1 MGTLPVTHCSADT
14 CRCDEKADIFSYGVL
29 LWELITQQHP
39 RRGCLRDLQV
49 PEECPQAV
57 SELVSACLDQE
68 AADRP
73 TAQQIIHVIQTHIG
87 QS

>member
-1 MGTLPVTHCSADT
+1 M
-14 CRCDEKADIFSYGVL
+14 YM
-29 LWELITQQHP
+29 
-39 RRGCLRDLQV
+39 QV

-57 SELVSACLDQE
+57 SDLVSACLEQE

>member
-49 PEECPQAV
+49 LSSSIKHV
-57 SELVSACLDQE
+57 KLACLSL
-68 AADRP
+68 ALHSM
-73 TAQQIIHVIQTHIG
+73 QQQQLQKQTLLT
-87 QS
+87 